1 MFQDTY
7 TRHKESL
14 YSIVQDSIF
23 CRPVERVPDECKLD
37 FRLTP
42 QQELFKKTVRAFCE
56 EKVFPR
62 SREIDEKEAGI
73 PEEIIK
79 EMVELG
85 IFGVTIPEEYGG
97 SASPGEEM
105 VYAMLAVHEIARG
118 ELSMS
123 LPVYT
128 LLNLGWSYLVVRHG
142 TEELKKELLP
152 NVASGKWFVGI
163 STTES
168 GGGSDLGNIKTVAKK
183 IGNEYVINGEKTY
196 ISGVTEAT
204 RRGGGHLTLF
214 RTAPELGTK
223 GMTFAYIPAKLPG
236 VSSTL
241 FRDMGRM
248 GLSTGGFTFKDVKI
262 PAKYVLGEEN
272 RGFYINMEGF
282 NVARTLVATAC
293 LGGAE
298 KCLELGAE
306 YVKRRVLFGKPL
318 AKFEGISFEIA
329 EDFTELELTKNLL
342 LKGAWMIDQHY
353 KDGSFSNKEINQ
365 TIAMCKL
372 RGPLL
377 ALDIVKHSMMYHGA
391 LGYSKET
398 PLEMCMRG
406 LMSYVVGAEG
416 GANIMKIIISRELM
430 GDVAVPYR

>member
-1 MFQDTY
+1 M
-7 TRHKESL
+7 
-14 YSIVQDSIF
+14 
-23 CRPVERVPDECKLD
+23 D
-37 FRLTP
+37 FKLTP
-42 QQELFKKTVRAFCE
+42 QQELFRKTVRAFCD
-56 EKVFPR
+56 EKIFPK
-62 SREIDEKEAGI
+62 SREIDEKADLI
-73 PEEIIK
+73 PEDIIR

-85 IFGVTIPEEYGG
+85 IFGITIPEEYGG

-105 VYAMLAVHEIARG
+105 IYAMLAVHEIARG

-128 LLNLGWSYLVVRHG
+128 LLNLGWSYLIVRHG
-142 TEELKKELLP
+142 SEELKKELLP
-152 NVASGKWFVGI
+152 NIASGKWFIGV

-168 GGGSDLGNIKTVAKK
+168 GGGSDLSNIKTTAKK
-183 IGNEYVINGEKTY
+183 VGSEYVINGEKTY
-196 ISGVTEAT
+196 ISGVTET
-204 RRGGGHLTLF
+204 SKKGGGHLTLF

-223 GMTFAYIPAKLPG
+223 GMTFAYIPAKTPG
-236 VSSTL
+236 VSYTL

-248 GLSTGGFTFKDVKI
+248 GLSTGGFTFKDAKI
-262 PAKYVLGEEN
+262 PAKYVLGQEN
-272 RGFYINMEGF
+272 KGFYLSMEGF
-282 NVARTLVATAC
+282 NVARTLVASAC

-306 YVKRRVLFGKPL
+306 YVKHRVLFGKPL

-329 EDFTELELTKNLL
+329 EDYTELEMTKNLL
-342 LKGAWMIDQHY
+342 LKGAWMIDQHC

-372 RGPLL
+372 RAPLL
-377 ALDIVKHSMMYHGA
+377 AVEIAKHSMMYHGA

-398 PLEMCMRG
+398 PIEMCMRG

-416 GANIMKIIISRELM
+416 GANIMKIIIARELM
-430 GDVAVPYR
+430 GDVAIPYR

>member
-1 MFQDTY
+1 
-7 TRHKESL
+7 
-14 YSIVQDSIF
+14 VQL
-23 CRPVERVPDECKLD
+23 LD

-42 QQELFKKTVRAFCE
+42 QQELFRKTVRGFCE

-62 SREIDEKEAGI
+62 SREIDEKAEVI

-97 SASPGEEM
+97 SASLGEEM
-105 VYAMLAVHEIARG
+105 IYATLAVHEVARG

-152 NVASGKWFVGI
+152 NIASGKWFIGI
-163 STTES
+163 STTEP
-168 GGGSDLGNIKTVAKK
+168 GGGSDLANIRTTAKK
-183 IGNEYVINGEKTY
+183 SGDEYVINGEKTY

-204 RRGGGHLTLF
+204 KRGGGHLTLF

-236 VSSTL
+236 ISYTL

-248 GLSTGGFTFKDVKI
+248 GLSTGGFTYKDIRI
-262 PAKYVLGEEN
+262 PVKYVLGQEN
-272 RGFYINMEGF
+272 KGFYVNMEGF
-282 NVARTLVATAC
+282 NVARTLVASAC

-298 KCLELGAE
+298 KCLELGAD
-306 YVKRRVLFGKPL
+306 YVKQRVLFGKPL

-329 EDFTELELTKNLL
+329 EDFAELEMVKNYLL
-342 LKGAWMIDQHY
+342 RGAWMIDRHY
-353 KDGSFSNKEINQ
+353 KDGSFTNREINQ
-365 TIAMCKL
+365 AIAICKL
-372 RGPLL
+372 RAPLL
-377 ALDIVKHSMMYHGA
+377 GVEIVKHAMMYHGA
-391 LGYSKET
+391 LGYSKES

-416 GANIMKIIISRELM
+416 GANIMKIIIARELM
-430 GDVAVPYR
+430 GEVAIPYR

>member
-1 MFQDTY
+1 
-7 TRHKESL
+7 
-14 YSIVQDSIF
+14 
-23 CRPVERVPDECKLD
+23 LD

-42 QQELFKKTVRAFCE
+42 QQELFRKTVRGFCD
-56 EKVFPR
+56 EKIFPR
-62 SREIDEKEAGI
+62 SREIDEKGEII
-73 PEEIIK
+73 PDDIIK
-79 EMVELG
+79 EMVDLG

-97 SASPGEEM
+97 SASSGEEL
-105 VYAMLAVHEIARG
+105 VYAMLAVHEVARG

-128 LLNLGWSYLVVRHG
+128 LLNLGWSFLIVRHG
-142 TEELKKELLP
+142 SEELKKEVLP
-152 NVASGKWFVGI
+152 NIASGKWFIGV

-168 GGGSDLGNIKTVAKK
+168 GGGSDLANIKTTAKK
-183 IGNEYVINGEKTY
+183 VGDHYLINGEKTY

-223 GMTFAYIPAKLPG
+223 GMTFAYVPAKSPG
-236 VSSTL
+236 VSTTL
-241 FRDMGRM
+241 FKDMGRM
-248 GLSTGGFTFKDVKI
+248 GLSTGGFAFKDVQI
-262 PAKYVLGEEN
+262 PSKYVLGQEN
-272 RGFYINMEGF
+272 RGFYVNMEGF
-282 NVARTLVATAC
+282 NVARVLVASAC

-298 KCLELGAE
+298 KCLELGAD
-306 YVKRRVLFGKPL
+306 YVKRRVLFGRPL
-318 AKFEGISFEIA
+318 AKFEGISFEMA

-372 RGPLL
+372 RAPLL
-377 ALDIVKHSMMYHGA
+377 AVEIVKHSMMYHGA

-398 PLEMCMRG
+398 PMEMCMRG

-416 GANIMKIIISRELM
+416 GANIMKIIIARELL

>member
-1 MFQDTY
+1 
-7 TRHKESL
+7 
-14 YSIVQDSIF
+14 
-23 CRPVERVPDECKLD
+23 LD

-42 QQELFKKTVRAFCE
+42 EQELFRKTVREFCA
-56 EKVFPR
+56 EKLFPR
-62 SREIDEKEAGI
+62 SREIDEKAEGI

-85 IFGVTIPEEYGG
+85 IFGITIPEEYGG

-105 VYAMLAVHEIARG
+105 IYATLAVHEIARG

-128 LLNLGWSYLVVRHG
+128 LLNLGWSYLVVRRG

-152 NVASGKWFVGI
+152 NVASGKWFIGI

-168 GGGSDLGNIKTVAKK
+168 GGGSDLGSIKTTAKK
-183 IGNEYVINGEKTY
+183 VSNEYVINGEKTY
-196 ISGVTEAT
+196 ISGVVEAT
-204 RRGGGHLTLF
+204 KRGGGHLTLF
-214 RTAPELGTK
+214 RTDPQLGTK
-223 GMTFAYIPAKLPG
+223 GMTLAYIPASQPG
-236 VSSTL
+236 ISYTT

-248 GLSTGGFTFKDVKI
+248 GLSAGGFSFRDVRVPKR
-262 PAKYVLGEEN
+262 YVLGEEN
-272 RGFYINMEGF
+272 KGFYVNMEGF
-282 NVARTLVATAC
+282 NVARTLVASAC

-306 YVKRRVLFGKPL
+306 YVKGRVLFGKPL

-329 EDFTELELTKNLL
+329 EDFAQLEILKNYLL
-342 LKGAWMIDQHY
+342 RGAWMIDQHY
-353 KDGSFSNKEINQ
+353 RDGSFSNKEINQ
-365 TIAMCKL
+365 AIAICKL
-372 RGPLL
+372 RAPLL
-377 ALDIVKHSMMYHGA
+377 SVEIVKHSMMYHGA
-391 LGYSKET
+391 LGYSKEC

-416 GANIMKIIISRELM
+416 GANIMKLIIARELM
-430 GDVAVPYR
+430 GDVAIPYR

>member
-1 MFQDTY
+1 
-7 TRHKESL
+7 
-14 YSIVQDSIF
+14 
-23 CRPVERVPDECKLD
+23 LD

-42 QQELFKKTVRAFCE
+42 QQELFKKTVRGFCE
-56 EKVFPR
+56 ERISPR
-62 SREIDEKEAGI
+62 SREIDEKGEII
-73 PEEIIK
+73 PDDIIK

-97 SASPGEEM
+97 SASPGEEL
-105 VYAMLAVHEIARG
+105 VYATLAVHEVARA

-142 TEELKKELLP
+142 SEELKKELLP
-152 NVASGKWFVGI
+152 NVASGQWFIGI
-163 STTES
+163 ATTES
-168 GGGSDLGNIKTVAKK
+168 GGGSDLSNIKTTAKK
-183 IGNEYVINGEKTY
+183 TSDGYAINGEKTY

-223 GMTFAYIPAKLPG
+223 GMTFAYVPAKSPG
-236 VSSTL
+236 ISTTL
-241 FRDMGRM
+241 FKDMGRM
-248 GLSTGGFTFKDVKI
+248 GLSTGGFSYKDAKI
-262 PAKYVLGEEN
+262 PVKYVLGNEN
-272 RGFYINMEGF
+272 KGFYVNMEGF
-282 NVARTLVATAC
+282 NVARVLVASAC

-298 KCLELGAE
+298 KCLELGAD

-329 EDFTELELTKNLL
+329 EDFTELEMTKNLL

-372 RGPLL
+372 RAPLL
-377 ALDIVKHSMMYHGA
+377 AVEIVKHSMMYHGA

-398 PLEMCMRG
+398 PMEMCMRG

-416 GANIMKIIISRELM
+416 GANIMKIIIARELM
-430 GDVAVPYR
+430 GDVAIPYR

>member
-1 MFQDTY
+1 
-7 TRHKESL
+7 
-14 YSIVQDSIF
+14 
-23 CRPVERVPDECKLD
+23 LD

-42 QQELFKKTVRAFCE
+42 QQELFRKTVRGFCD
-56 EKVFPR
+56 EKIFPR
-62 SREIDEKEAGI
+62 SREIDEKGEII
-73 PEEIIK
+73 PDDIIK
-79 EMVELG
+79 EMVDLG

-105 VYAMLAVHEIARG
+105 VYAMLAVHEVARG

-128 LLNLGWSYLVVRHG
+128 LLNLGWSFLVVRHG
-142 TEELKKELLP
+142 SEELKKELLP
-152 NVASGKWFVGI
+152 NIASGKWFIGI
-163 STTES
+163 STTEA
-168 GGGSDLGNIKTVAKK
+168 GGGSDLASIKTTAKK
-183 IGNEYVINGEKTY
+183 VGDDYALTGEKTY

-223 GMTFAYIPAKLPG
+223 GMTFAYVPAQSPG
-236 VSSTL
+236 VSTTL
-241 FRDMGRM
+241 FQDMGRM
-248 GLSTGGFTFKDVKI
+248 GLSTGGFTYKDVKI
-262 PAKYVLGEEN
+262 PAKYVLGQEN
-272 RGFYINMEGF
+272 RGFYVNMEGF
-282 NVARTLVATAC
+282 NVARVLVASAC

-298 KCLELGAE
+298 KCLELGAD
-306 YVKRRVLFGKPL
+306 YVKKRVLFGRPL
-318 AKFEGISFEIA
+318 AKFEGISFELA

-353 KDGSFSNKEINQ
+353 RDGSFSNKDINQ
-365 TIAMCKL
+365 TISMCKL
-372 RGPLL
+372 RAPLL
-377 ALDIVKHSMMYHGA
+377 AVEIVKHSMMYHGA

-398 PLEMCMRG
+398 PMEMCMRG

-416 GANIMKIIISRELM
+416 GANIMKIIIARELL

>member
-1 MFQDTY
+1 
-7 TRHKESL
+7 
-14 YSIVQDSIF
+14 
-23 CRPVERVPDECKLD
+23 LD

-42 QQELFKKTVRAFCE
+42 QQELFKKTVRGFCE
-56 EKVFPR
+56 EKISPR
-62 SREIDEKEAGI
+62 SREIDEKGEII
-73 PEEIIK
+73 PDDIIK
-79 EMVELG
+79 EMVDLG

-97 SASPGEEM
+97 SASPGEEL
-105 VYAMLAVHEIARG
+105 VYATLAVHEVARG

-142 TEELKKELLP
+142 SEELKKELLP
-152 NVASGKWFVGI
+152 KVASGQWFIGI
-163 STTES
+163 ATTES
-168 GGGSDLGNIKTVAKK
+168 GGGSDLSNIKTTGKK
-183 IGNEYVINGEKTY
+183 TSDGYAINGEKTY

-214 RTAPELGTK
+214 RSAPELGAK
-223 GMTFAYIPAKLPG
+223 GMTFAYVPAKSPG
-236 VSSTL
+236 ISTTL
-241 FRDMGRM
+241 FKDMGRM
-248 GLSTGGFTFKDVKI
+248 GLSTGGFTYKDAKI
-262 PAKYVLGEEN
+262 PTKYVLGDEN
-272 RGFYINMEGF
+272 RGFYVNMEGF
-282 NVARTLVATAC
+282 NVARVLVASAC

-298 KCLELGAE
+298 KCLELGAD

-329 EDFTELELTKNLL
+329 EDFTELEMTKNLL

-353 KDGSFSNKEINQ
+353 KDGSFANKEINQ

-372 RGPLL
+372 RAPLL
-377 ALDIVKHSMMYHGA
+377 AVEIVKHSMMYHGA
-391 LGYSKET
+391 LGYSKEA
-398 PLEMCMRG
+398 PMEMCMRG

-416 GANIMKIIISRELM
+416 GANIMKIIIARELM

>member
-1 MFQDTY
+1 
-7 TRHKESL
+7 
-14 YSIVQDSIF
+14 
-23 CRPVERVPDECKLD
+23 LD

-42 QQELFKKTVRAFCE
+42 QQELFKKTVREFCD
-56 EKVFPR
+56 EKIFPR

-105 VYAMLAVHEIARG
+105 VYATIAVHEIARG

-128 LLNLGWSYLVVRHG
+128 LLNLGWSRLVALHG
-142 TEELKKELLP
+142 SEELKKEVLP
-152 NVASGKWFVGI
+152 NVASGKWFLGI
-163 STTES
+163 CTSEP
-168 GGGSDLGNIKTVAKK
+168 GGGSDLANIKTAAKRS
-183 IGNEYVINGEKTY
+183 GDEYVINGEKTY
-196 ISGVTEAT
+196 ISGVIEAT
-204 RRGGGHLTLF
+204 KRGGGHLTLF

-223 GMTFAYIPAKLPG
+223 GMTFAYVPAKLPG
-236 VSSTL
+236 ITYTT
-241 FRDMGRM
+241 FHDMGRM
-248 GLSTGGFTFKDVKI
+248 GLSTGGFTYKDAKI
-262 PAKYVLGEEN
+262 PTKYVLGKEN
-272 RGFYINMEGF
+272 RGFYVNMEGF

-298 KCLELGAE
+298 KCLELGAD

-329 EDFTELELTKNLL
+329 EDFAELELVKNYLL
-342 LKGAWMIDQHY
+342 RGAWMIDQHY
-353 KDGSFSNKEINQ
+353 KDGSFSSKEINQ
-365 TIAMCKL
+365 AISICKL
-372 RGPLL
+372 RAPLL
-377 ALDIVKHSMMYHGA
+377 GVEIVKHSMMYHGA
-391 LGYSKET
+391 LGYSKES

-416 GANIMKIIISRELM
+416 GANIMKMIIAREFM
-430 GDVAVPYR
+430 GDIAIPYK

>member
-1 MFQDTY
+1 
-7 TRHKESL
+7 
-14 YSIVQDSIF
+14 
-23 CRPVERVPDECKLD
+23 LD

-42 QQELFKKTVRAFCE
+42 QQELFRKTVRGFCD
-56 EKVFPR
+56 EKIFPR
-62 SREIDEKEAGI
+62 SREIDEKGEII
-73 PEEIIK
+73 PDDIIK

-97 SASPGEEM
+97 SASPGEEL
-105 VYAMLAVHEIARG
+105 VYAMLAVNEIARA

-128 LLNLGWSYLVVRHG
+128 LLNLGWSYLVIRHG
-142 TEELKKELLP
+142 SEELKKEVLP
-152 NVASGKWFVGI
+152 NIASGKWFIGI

-168 GGGSDLGNIKTVAKK
+168 GGGSDLSKIKTTAKK
-183 IGNEYVINGEKTY
+183 VGNEYLINGEKTY

-204 RRGGGHLTLF
+204 KRGGGHLTLF

-223 GMTFAYIPAKLPG
+223 GMTFAYIPANSPG
-236 VSSTL
+236 VSTTL
-241 FRDMGRM
+241 FKDMGRM

-262 PAKYVLGEEN
+262 PGKYVLGQEN
-272 RGFYINMEGF
+272 RGFYVNMEGF
-282 NVARTLVATAC
+282 NVARVLVASAC

-298 KCLELGAE
+298 KCLELGAD

-329 EDFTELELTKNLL
+329 EDLTELELTKNLL

-372 RGPLL
+372 RAPLL
-377 ALDIVKHSMMYHGA
+377 AVEIVKHSMMYHGA

-398 PLEMCMRG
+398 PMEMCMRG

-416 GANIMKIIISRELM
+416 GANIMKIIIARELL

>member
-1 MFQDTY
+1 
-7 TRHKESL
+7 
-14 YSIVQDSIF
+14 
-23 CRPVERVPDECKLD
+23 LD

-42 QQELFKKTVRAFCE
+42 QQELFRKTVRGFCE

-62 SREIDEKEAGI
+62 SREIDEKAEVI

-97 SASPGEEM
+97 SASLGEEM
-105 VYAMLAVHEIARG
+105 IYATLAVHEVARG

-152 NVASGKWFVGI
+152 NIASGKWFIGI
-163 STTES
+163 STTEP
-168 GGGSDLGNIKTVAKK
+168 GGGSDLANIRTTAKK
-183 IGNEYVINGEKTY
+183 SGDEYVINGEKTY

-204 RRGGGHLTLF
+204 KRGGGHLTLF

-236 VSSTL
+236 ISYTL

-248 GLSTGGFTFKDVKI
+248 GLSTGGFTYKDIRI
-262 PAKYVLGEEN
+262 PVKYVLGQEN
-272 RGFYINMEGF
+272 KGFYVNMEGF
-282 NVARTLVATAC
+282 NVARTLVASAC

-298 KCLELGAE
+298 KCLELGAD
-306 YVKRRVLFGKPL
+306 YVKQRVLFGKPL

-329 EDFTELELTKNLL
+329 EDFAELEMVKNYLL
-342 LKGAWMIDQHY
+342 RGAWMIDRHY
-353 KDGSFSNKEINQ
+353 KDGSFTNREINQ
-365 TIAMCKL
+365 AIAICKL
-372 RGPLL
+372 RAPLL
-377 ALDIVKHSMMYHGA
+377 GVEIVKHAMMYHGA
-391 LGYSKET
+391 LGYSKES

-416 GANIMKIIISRELM
+416 GANIMKIIIARELM
-430 GDVAVPYR
+430 GEVAIPYR

>member
-1 MFQDTY
+1 M
-7 TRHKESL
+7 
-14 YSIVQDSIF
+14 
-23 CRPVERVPDECKLD
+23 D

-42 QQELFKKTVRAFCE
+42 QQELFRKTVRGFCD
-56 EKVFPR
+56 EKIFPR
-62 SREIDEKEAGI
+62 SREIDEKGEII
-73 PEEIIK
+73 PDDIIK

-97 SASPGEEM
+97 SASPGEEL
-105 VYAMLAVHEIARG
+105 VYAMLAVNEIARA

-128 LLNLGWSYLVVRHG
+128 LLNLGWSYLVIRHG
-142 TEELKKELLP
+142 SEELKKEVLP
-152 NVASGKWFVGI
+152 NIASGKWFIGI

-168 GGGSDLGNIKTVAKK
+168 GGGSDLSKIKTTAKK
-183 IGNEYVINGEKTY
+183 VGNEYLINGEKTY

-204 RRGGGHLTLF
+204 KRGGGHLTLF

-223 GMTFAYIPAKLPG
+223 GMTFAYIPANSPG
-236 VSSTL
+236 VSTTL
-241 FRDMGRM
+241 FKDMGRM

-262 PAKYVLGEEN
+262 PGKYVLGQEN
-272 RGFYINMEGF
+272 RGFYVNMEGF
-282 NVARTLVATAC
+282 NVARVLVASAC

-298 KCLELGAE
+298 KCLELGAD

-329 EDFTELELTKNLL
+329 EDLTELELTKNLL

-372 RGPLL
+372 RAPLL
-377 ALDIVKHSMMYHGA
+377 AVEIVKHSMMYHGA

-398 PLEMCMRG
+398 PMEMCMRG

-416 GANIMKIIISRELM
+416 GANIMKIIIARELL

>member
-1 MFQDTY
+1 MLYRRLSDG
-7 TRHKESL
+7 SL
-14 YSIVQDSIF
+14 
-23 CRPVERVPDECKLD
+23 LD
-37 FRLTP
+37 LRLTA
-42 QQELFKKTVRAFCE
+42 QQELFRKTVRAFCD

-62 SREIDEKEAGI
+62 AREIDEKAQSI
-73 PEEIIK
+73 PEDIIK

-142 TEELKKELLP
+142 SEELKKELLP
-152 NVASGKWFVGI
+152 NVASGKWFIGI
-163 STTES
+163 STTEA
-168 GGGSDLGNIKTVAKK
+168 GGGSDLANIKTTAKK

-196 ISGVTEAT
+196 ISGVVEAT
-204 RRGGGHLTLF
+204 KRGGGHLTLL

-223 GMTFAYIPAKLPG
+223 GMTFAYVPAGIPG
-236 VSSTL
+236 VSYTT
-241 FRDMGRM
+241 FHDMGRM
-248 GLSTGGFTFKDVKI
+248 GLSTGGFTFKDARI
-262 PAKYVLGEEN
+262 PVKYVLGEEN
-272 RGFYINMEGF
+272 RGFYMNMEGF
-282 NVARTLVATAC
+282 NVARTLVASAC

-298 KCLELGAE
+298 KCLELGAD
-306 YVKRRVLFGKPL
+306 YVQRRVLFGKPL

-329 EDFTELELTKNLL
+329 EDLTELEMVKNLL

-353 KDGSFSNKEINQ
+353 KDGSFSNKEINR

-372 RGPLL
+372 RAPLL
-377 ALDIVKHSMMYHGA
+377 AVDIVKHAMMYHGA
-391 LGYSKET
+391 LGYSKES

-406 LMSYVVGAEG
+406 VMSYVVGAEG
-416 GANIMKIIISRELM
+416 GANIMKIIIARELM
-430 GDVAVPYR
+430 GDIAIPYR

>member
-1 MFQDTY
+1 M
-7 TRHKESL
+7 
-14 YSIVQDSIF
+14 
-23 CRPVERVPDECKLD
+23 D
-37 FRLTP
+37 FRHTP
-42 QQELFKKTVRAFCE
+42 QQELFRKTVRGFCD
-56 EKVFPR
+56 EKIFPR
-62 SREIDEKEAGI
+62 SREIDEKGEII
-73 PEEIIK
+73 PDDIIK

-97 SASPGEEM
+97 SASPGEEL
-105 VYAMLAVHEIARG
+105 VYAMLAVNEIARA

-128 LLNLGWSYLVVRHG
+128 LLNLGWSYLVIRHG
-142 TEELKKELLP
+142 SEELKKEVLP
-152 NVASGKWFVGI
+152 NIASGKWFIGI

-168 GGGSDLGNIKTVAKK
+168 GGGSDLSKIKTTAKK
-183 IGNEYVINGEKTY
+183 VGNEYLINGEKTY

-204 RRGGGHLTLF
+204 KRGGGHLTLF

-223 GMTFAYIPAKLPG
+223 GMTFAYIPANSPG
-236 VSSTL
+236 VSTTL
-241 FRDMGRM
+241 FKDMGRM

-262 PAKYVLGEEN
+262 PGKYVLGQEN
-272 RGFYINMEGF
+272 RGFYVNMEGF
-282 NVARTLVATAC
+282 NVARVLVASAC

-298 KCLELGAE
+298 KCLELGAD

-329 EDFTELELTKNLL
+329 EDLTELELTKNLL

-372 RGPLL
+372 RAPLL
-377 ALDIVKHSMMYHGA
+377 AVEIVKHSMMYHGA

-398 PLEMCMRG
+398 PMEMCMRG

-416 GANIMKIIISRELM
+416 GANIMKIIIARELL